1 MDKWLDACVNECK
14 NAMPEAR
21 VSIMRNKK
29 KAFYYMLTVRAVQ
42 ASNSFGSLRQKRHQE
57 F

>member
-1 MDKWLDACVNECK
+1 MNECK